1 MPNLDLSIVKIM
13 HGDVPVLRI
22 MEGDTKIW
30 PSGTDVIVDGTLTN
44 VTSSVSLPATVALS
58 GSFTATL
65 TANTSCVLNQVEV
78 IMGGVDITSTA
89 YNEGVITIASV
100 TGDIV
105 ITASAVEVI
114 TFEDANVKTI
124 CVENWGGNV
133 IQGEITPTEAAAVT
147 SFASK
152 FKGNTT
158 ITKFN
163 EGVYFSKVTT
173 FEAQFQGC
181 TYLTHFTAGECTLVA
196 RGVYQ
201 AFRGCSRLQYIDLSR
216 ANAAAVNNLYY
227 CFYDCNQLKVFKMP
241 EMFGQSVTSGMR
253 FTWGDRPTNRILI
266 SGSFAVSSAWT
277 ANFNNMNFAGFAR
290 LLIKNLGSSN
300 LAIDLSANQNWG
312 VDQEITIGNETFT
325 TTDALQSMVD
335 SLLTYSVDRA
345 AANLS
350 TITIKLH
357 ANAKARLTAE
367 QISAIEAKGY
377 TITT

>member
-1 MPNLDLSIVKIM
+1 MPNLDLSIAKIM
-13 HGDVPVLRI
+13 HGSTPVLKI
-22 MEGDTKIW
+22 MQGDTKVW
-30 PSGTDVIVDGTLTN
+30 PDGDIAIVDCTLTN
-44 VTSSVSLPATVALS
+44 ITSSITLPARVNLNE
-58 GSFTATL
+58 SFTVTL
-65 TANTSCVLNQVEV
+65 TPNTSCIINEISVT
-78 IMGGVDITSTA
+78 MGGLDVTSTV
-89 YNEGVITIASV
+89 YNAGVITVASV

-114 TFEDANVKTI
+114 TFEDATVKQI

-133 IQGEITPTEAAAVT
+133 IQGEITPAEAAAVT

-196 RGVYQ
+196 KGVYQ

-216 ANAAAVNNLYY
+216 TNASAVNNLYY
-227 CFYDCNQLKVFKMP
+227 CFFDCNQLKVFKMP
-241 EMFGQSVTSGMR
+241 EMFGQKATSGMR
-253 FTWGDRPTNRILI
+253 FTYGNRPTNRILI

-277 ANFNNMNFAGFAR
+277 ANFNNMNFAGFAK
-290 LLIKNLGSSN
+290 LLIKGLGSNN
-300 LAIDLSANQNWG
+300 LAIDLSYNQNWG

-325 TTDALQSMVD
+325 TNDALQSMVD

-357 ANAKARLTAE
+357 ADAKARLTAA
-367 QISAIEAKGY
+367 QIAAIEAKGY
-377 TITT
+377 TIT